1 MVRCDKLPIER
12 HTQIQ
17 NGQFRLPI
25 FGCLKILTQYDVRE
39 SARKGKMSNTS
50 KSGGELFIVDNSD
63 ESWKGLRY
71 LQDWTEIASAFDIAT
86 GYFEIGSLLAL
97 DGKWQKLD
105 KIRILMGNEVS
116 ARTRQA
122 ILDSLQKEI
131 STRLDVSIEAE
142 KEKND
147 FLEGVPAIVKALRE
161 GKIQCRAYSKRKF
174 HAKAYI
180 THPRVAVIGSVALVG
195 SSNFTLPGL
204 TQNIELNI
212 QIRAPGDVARLQEWY
227 EQHWQEAED
236 ITPEILRIIE
246 RHILEYSPFDVY
258 TKALDELFRRH
269 ELTASEW
276 ETTKS
281 AIFPILDQYQ
291 RDGYKSLLQIASN
304 YGGAFLCDGVGL
316 GKTFIGLMLIEHL
329 VIFKKK
335 RVVLFVPKS
344 GRKPVWERNIK
355 SRLPEVLN
363 GFLPFKIFNHTDLM
377 RGVSADGTDFPA
389 IFEQLKQQADVIIID
404 EAHHFRNRGLSQ
416 VSGGS
421 RYWNLYNL
429 CDEKQVYHLTATPVN
444 NALTDFQHLIEL
456 FSRRK
461 PDAFAT
467 RVGIHNLAAHFQL
480 LEKQLAAIVR
490 GESFGELFQLNQAE
504 AGQVLF
510 SDKLFRELVVQ
521 RSRAYVTQSQ
531 KQQGSAEALFP
542 TKEAPKVAEYSVK
555 KTYGHLLSKVE
566 KAFAKE
572 KPLFALA
579 PYHPLD
585 YPVENAIAKGD
596 FEIGRQ
602 RGLVRLIRVQF
613 LKRFE
618 SSITAFEQSCQNLLL
633 KFLAFLEVN
642 SETPREKA
650 RLEKWRSRNEDM
662 LARIKER
669 RNEINEEDTSEEQ
682 VEELGE
688 EFLDHFEALD
698 RKTYR
703 LDEIFDDT
711 FDDLETLA
719 DFIEELHK
727 FTPAND
733 DKLKALVKLVKTD
746 ADLKGRKILI
756 FTEYMATAR
765 YLKQQLQKAGVEGVD
780 EVDSSSKR
788 DRTEILQQFAPY
800 YNASSSADLAARKL
814 PETRILIATDVL
826 SEGLN
831 LQDAT
836 RLVNYDI
843 HWNPV
848 RLMQRIGRVDR
859 RLDPGAERKLIAD
872 HPEEKQQRGKIAYWN
887 FLPPDELD
895 ELLKLYSRVAH
906 KTLRISKVFGIE
918 GKKLLKPDDD
928 FDALRDFLSNYE
940 GVTTPTEKMQ
950 LELERLLKELPGL
963 EARLDALPGRVFS
976 GKPHHK
982 TGAQAVFFCYGLPAA
997 DATSKEWTDEAGR
1010 TAWYLYDFAGSKI
1023 LDQPEEIH
1031 AFIHCQPQ
1039 TPRRVEMTPE
1049 ALRTV
1054 RLKIETHI
1062 KNTYL
1067 KQMQAP
1073 LGIKPTLKCWMELN

>member
-1 MVRCDKLPIER
+1 M
-12 HTQIQ
+12 
-17 NGQFRLPI
+17 GMS
-25 FGCLKILTQYDVRE
+25 E
-39 SARKGKMSNTS
+39 SPKT
-50 KSGGELFIVDNSD
+50 GGELFIVDNSD
-63 ESWKGLRY
+63 EAWKGLKY

-86 GYFEIGSLLAL
+86 GYFEIGALLNL

-122 ILDSLQKEI
+122 ILDGLKHDI
-131 STRLDVSIEAE
+131 TARLDASIESE

-147 FLEGVPAIVKALRE
+147 FLTGVAAIVQALRD
-161 GKIQCRAYSKRKF
+161 GKIECRAYAKRKF

-195 SSNFTLPGL
+195 SSNFTVPGL

-212 QIRAPGDVARLQEWY
+212 QVKAAGDVRQLQDWFEL
-227 EQHWQEAED
+227 HWNEAEN
-236 ITPEILRIIE
+236 ITPDILSTVE
-246 RHILEYSPFDVY
+246 RHIRDYTPFDVY

-276 ETTKS
+276 EKTESK
-281 AIFPILDQYQ
+281 INPILDQYQ
-291 RDGYKSLLQIASN
+291 RDGYASLYHTAAN
-304 YGGAFLCDGVGL
+304 YNGAFLCDGVGL
-316 GKTFIGLMLIEHL
+316 GKTFIGLMLIERL
-329 VIFKKK
+329 VMYEKK

-344 GRKPVWERNIK
+344 GRVPVWERNIK
-355 SRLPEVLN
+355 RYLPHLLN
-363 GFLPFKIFNHTDLM
+363 GFLSFKIFNHTDLM
-377 RGVSADGTDFPA
+377 RGVDKDGLDYPA
-389 IFEQLKQQADVIIID
+389 VLAQMKEQADVVVID
-404 EAHHFRNRGLSQ
+404 EAHHFRNRGLARE
-416 VSGGS
+416 SGGS
-421 RYWNLYNL
+421 RYWMLYDL
-429 CDEKQVYHLTATPVN
+429 CEGKQVFHLTATPVN

-456 FSRRK
+456 FSRQK

-467 RVGIHNLAAHFQL
+467 RVGIHNLAAHFRQ
-480 LEKQLAAIVR
+480 LEKQLAGIISGQVH
-490 GESFGELFQLNQAE
+490 GELFAANQVE

-521 RSRAYVTQSQ
+521 RSRAYVVESQ

-542 TKEAPKVAEYSVK
+542 TKEPPRVADYSVK
-555 KTYGHLLSKVE
+555 KTYGHLLAKVE
-566 KAFAKE
+566 VAFAKE
-572 KPLFALA
+572 KPLFALG

-585 YPVENAIAKGD
+585 YPVGAVDEKGN

-633 KFLAFLEVN
+633 KFIAFLEVN
-642 SETPREKA
+642 SQSNREKE
-650 RLEKWRSRNEDM
+650 RLEKWRTRNAELLSHI
-662 LARIKER
+662 LARRLELA
-669 RNEINEEDTSEEQ
+669 EEDASEET
-682 VEELGE
+682 EESLGD
-688 EFLDHFEALD
+688 EFLDKFELLD

-703 LDEIFDDT
+703 VDEIFDDT

-719 DFIEELHK
+719 DFLEELKK
-727 FTPAND
+727 FTPAHD
-733 DKLKALVKLVKTD
+733 DKLKALVKLLKSD
-746 ADLKGRKILI
+746 ADLKGRKVLV

-765 YLKQQLQKAGVEGVD
+765 YLKHELQAAGIEGVD
-780 EVDSSSKR
+780 EVDSATKQ
-788 DRTEILQQFAPY
+788 DRTIVLQRFAPY
-800 YNASSSADLAARKL
+800 YNDSSSSDLVARGLK
-814 PETRILIATDVL
+814 ETRILLATDVL

-836 RLVNYDI
+836 RMINYDL

-859 RLDPGAERKLIAD
+859 RLSGAVEKKIVAD
-872 HPEEKQQRGKIAYWN
+872 HPEEKPNRGKVVYWN
-887 FLPPDELD
+887 FLPPDDLEA
-895 ELLKLYSRVAH
+895 LLKLYTRVAN

-928 FDALRDFLSNYE
+928 YAALKDFLNNYE
-940 GVTTPTEKMQ
+940 GATTPTEKIQ
-950 LELERLLKELPGL
+950 LELERLFKENPAL
-963 EARLDALPGRVFS
+963 ESHLDMLPGRVFS
-976 GKPHHK
+976 GKAHHQ
-982 TGAQAVFFCYGLPAA
+982 TVGAQAVFFCYNLPAE
-997 DATSKEWTDEAGR
+997 DAASHEWTDAAGR
-1010 TAWYLYDFAGSKI
+1010 TAWYLYDYTTSKI

-1031 AFIHCQPQ
+1031 AFINCQPD
-1039 TPRRVEMTPE
+1039 TPRRAEMTAE

-1054 RLKIETHI
+1054 RLKIEGHI

-1073 LGIKPTLKCWMELN
+1073 VGIKPTLKCWMELN

>member
-1 MVRCDKLPIER
+1 MNAPSPSRPTAPVP
-12 HTQIQ
+12 
-17 NGQFRLPI
+17 P
-25 FGCLKILTQYDVRE
+25 V
-39 SARKGKMSNTS
+39 

-63 ESWKGLRY
+63 EAWKGLRY

-116 ARTRQA
+116 SRTRQA
-122 ILDSLQKEI
+122 ILDALKDDI
-131 STRLDVSIEAE
+131 TARLNQSIESE

-147 FLEGVPAIVKALRE
+147 FLTGVAAIVQALRE
-161 GKIQCRAYSKRKF
+161 GKIECRAYAKKKF

-212 QIRAPGDVARLQEWY
+212 QVKAPGDVRQLQEWF
-227 EQHWQEAED
+227 EQHWGAAED
-236 ITPEILRIIE
+236 ITADILVTVE
-246 RHILEYSPFDVY
+246 RHIRDYTPFDVY
-258 TKALDELFRRH
+258 AKALEELFRRH

-276 ETTKS
+276 EKTESK
-281 AIFPILDQYQ
+281 INPILDQYQ
-291 RDGYKSLLQIASN
+291 RDGYASLYHIAAN
-304 YGGAFLCDGVGL
+304 YNGAFLCDGVGL
-316 GKTFIGLMLIEHL
+316 GKTFIGLMLIERL
-329 VIFKKK
+329 VMYEKK

-344 GRKPVWERNIK
+344 GRVPVWERNIK
-355 SRLPEVLN
+355 RHLPHLLN
-363 GFLPFKIFNHTDLM
+363 GFLSFKIFNHTDLM
-377 RGVSADGTDFPA
+377 RGVSADGTDFPS
-389 IFEQLKQQADVIIID
+389 IFEQMTEQADAVIID
-404 EAHHFRNRGLSQ
+404 EAHHFRNRGLTRD
-416 VSGGS
+416 SGGS
-421 RYWNLYNL
+421 RYWRLFDL
-429 CDEKQVYHLTATPVN
+429 CANKRIFLLTATPVN

-456 FSRRK
+456 FTREK

-467 RVGIHNLAAHFQL
+467 RIGIHNLSAHFRQ
-480 LEKQLAAIVR
+480 LEKQLAGIVS
-490 GESFGELFQLNQAE
+490 GEAFGELFAANAVE

-521 RSRAYVTQSQ
+521 RSRAYVVASQ
-531 KQQGSAEALFP
+531 KQQGSSAALFP
-542 TKEAPKVAEYSVK
+542 VKEAPRVAEYSVK
-555 KTYGHLLSKVE
+555 KTYGHLLGKIE
-566 KAFAKE
+566 IAFAKE

-585 YPVENAIAKGD
+585 YPVGAVDEKGN

-642 SETPREKA
+642 SQSKREKE
-650 RLEKWRSRNEDM
+650 RLEKWRTRNADLLSHIHARRQELADED
-662 LARIKER
+662 AG
-669 RNEINEEDTSEEQ
+669 EEAEET
-682 VEELGE
+682 LGD
-688 EFLDHFEALD
+688 EFLDHFEPLD

-703 LDEIFDDT
+703 VDEIFDDT
-711 FDDLETLA
+711 FDDLETLV
-719 DFIEELHK
+719 DFLEELK
-727 FTPAND
+727 RFTPAQD
-733 DKLKALVKLVKTD
+733 DKLKALVKLLKSG
-746 ADLKGRKILI
+746 AELKGRKVLI

-765 YLKQQLQKAGVEGVD
+765 YLKRELTAAGITGVD
-780 EVDSSSKR
+780 EVDSATKQ
-788 DRTEILQQFAPY
+788 DRTVVLQRFAPY
-800 YNASSSADLAARKL
+800 YNDSSSADLAARGL
-814 PETRILIATDVL
+814 TETRILLATDVL

-836 RLVNYDI
+836 RMINYDL

-859 RLDPGAERKLIAD
+859 RLNPAVEEKILAD
-872 HPEEKQQRGKIAYWN
+872 HPEEKPNRGRVVYWN

-895 ELLKLYSRVAH
+895 ELLKLYHRVAH

-918 GKKLLKPDDD
+918 GKKLLKPEDDYAALKD
-928 FDALRDFLSNYE
+928 FQHSYE
-940 GVTTPTEKMQ
+940 GTTTPTEKMQ
-950 LELERLLKELPGL
+950 LELDRLLAENPEL
-963 EARLDALPGRVFS
+963 EAHLDALPGRVFS
-976 GKPHHK
+976 GKSRHPAA
-982 TGAQAVFFCYGLPAA
+982 GAQAVFLCYNLPAE
-997 DATSKEWTDEAGR
+997 DVATHEWTDAAGR
-1010 TAWYLYDFAGSKI
+1010 TAWYLYDYGNGKI

-1031 AFIHCQPQ
+1031 AYIQCQPE
-1039 TPRRVEMTPE
+1039 TPRRVEMNPE
-1049 ALRTV
+1049 ALRTI

-1073 LGIKPTLKCWMELN
+1073 VGIKPTLKCWMELN